1 MYYNRYTGKFFLND
15 SEKKQIIINALKKS
29 SSIDDEKIADFL
41 LNNIY
46 SKSSLIFEISKDE
59 NEIFNHLEAF
69 IQSSLNAIERD
80 KDKMT
85 DNLSNER
92 DLTDLIED
100 PKNLSFDISGEI
112 EYSKKML
119 RKLSEL
125 DGLKPNKDY
134 ISIFYRKYIKNESM
148 QEIAK
153 ELKISE
159 KEAVARIFDIVK
171 FTGKE

>member
-1 MYYNRYTGKFFLND
+1 MND
-15 SEKKQIIINALKKS
+15 SEKKQIIINALKK

-59 NEIFNHLEAF
+59 NEIFNRLEDF
-69 IQSSLNAIERD
+69 IQSSLNIIERD
-80 KDKMT
+80 KNKMT
-85 DNLSNER
+85 DDLLNEK

-119 RKLSEL
+119 KKLSEL
-125 DGLKPNKDY
+125 DGLKPDKNY
-134 ISIFYRKYIKNESM
+134 ISIFYRKYIKNESI

-171 FTGKE
+171 FVGKE

>member
-1 MYYNRYTGKFFLND
+1 MND

-29 SSIDDEKIADFL
+29 PIDDEKIADFL

-59 NEIFNHLEAF
+59 NEIFNRLEDF
-69 IQSSLNAIERD
+69 IQSSLNVIERD
-80 KDKMT
+80 KNKMT
-85 DNLSNER
+85 DDLLNEK

-119 RKLSEL
+119 KKLSEL
-125 DGLKPNKDY
+125 DGLKPDKNY
-134 ISIFYRKYIKNESM
+134 ISIFYRKYVKNESM

-171 FTGKE
+171 FVGKE

>member
-1 MYYNRYTGKFFLND
+1 MND
-15 SEKKQIIINALKKS
+15 SEKKQIIINALKK

-59 NEIFNHLEAF
+59 NEIFNRLEDF
-69 IQSSLNAIERD
+69 IQSSLNIIERD
-80 KDKMT
+80 KNKMT
-85 DNLSNER
+85 DDLLNEK

-119 RKLSEL
+119 KKLSEL
-125 DGLKPNKDY
+125 DSLKPDKNY